1 MAAFN
6 IPWWAASCRI
16 VRVVDVRI
24 EDGPGQFGM
33 FVVGLGFDFFWVCG
47 GLSGHVIV
55 AGARWPSFAFC
66 LFVWFWFSS
75 AAPRG

>member
-1 MAAFN
+1 MVGGFV
-6 IPWWAASCRI
+6 SYRT
-16 VRVVDVRI
+16 VVDVRI

-55 AGARWPSFAFC
+55 AGVADE
-66 LFVWFWFSS
+66 LG
-75 AAPRG
+75 PRMTPPPPRPALTALAVLY

>member
-1 MAAFN
+1 M
-6 IPWWAASCRI
+6 
-16 VRVVDVRI
+16 RI

-55 AGARWPSFAFC
+55 AGAVAS
-66 LFVWFWFSS
+66 WFGFSS
-75 AAPRG
+75 AAPRHDAASVRRPGRPDLAVR